1 MRRVQQGVLI
11 LAAFGAT
18 ISAAAS
24 AQPKKAAVTAEFLIG
39 RWGDNGD
46 CTKDVVLRADG
57 TFNSYTGGSGRW
69 SLDGDRLI
77 MTGANGEFVVRVERD
92 EDGRLI
98 VTNPDGS
105 VGRSQRC

>member
-18 ISAAAS
+18 VSAAAY
-24 AQPKKAAVTAEFLIG
+24 AQPKKPAVTADFLIG

-57 TFNSYTGGSGRW
+57 TFSSYTGGSGRW

>member
-1 MRRVQQGVLI
+1 MRRIRQGLLI
-11 LAAFGAT
+11 LAAFGAILPAT
-18 ISAAAS
+18 GYG
-24 AQPKKAAVTAEFLIG
+24 QPKKAAVTADFLIG

-46 CTKDVVLRADG
+46 CSKDVVLRADG
-57 TFNSYTGGSGRW
+57 TFSSYTGGSGRW
-69 SLDGDRLI
+69 TLDGDRLI

-92 EDGRLI
+92 ENDRLI